1 MPAQNIT
8 PKRSGYN
15 ASRISGS
22 ANANISATK
31 TDETSRRFNLL
42 KEQAP
47 ELGGNVL
54 WNLASSGQP
63 DAMLVESAVR
73 ALDLGQIKAGI
84 ETLKLEPIE
93 QQKVQWEN
101 MSSAKQQIYL
111 DNGYSVPKESSPW
124 WKSALGTAFSPVKAG
139 LKGIGAGIAAIGDT
153 PIGTGVSAIGTGI
166 GKVFD
171 FATFVPDQ
179 MFGRPYRMAV
189 DASGQNQEAR
199 LDLTFEEARQSL
211 EKQGVS
217 LTDSDWEYLKWK
229 YVEVNGLRRVQY
241 GYQGANPQENVLSR
255 MMIGGVPGGGTALT
269 ALDIA
274 SEINQFAD
282 VARKIPGLGR
292 LIRDPKTENPYDQR
306 ERSSGSGISDSVYEM
321 FNNEVKKFSEN
332 QEYNLSAWSTWNRAG
347 DGTQLIDPTKQVESI
362 DKLRAAGLDNEAFDY
377 ALYRAKGRSQD
388 EWLEEVEGI
397 TATDPAYEQRRLQ
410 LAQVWEGQD
419 AFKEVVSDL
428 SASASKYSI
437 GRGYAYAAGL
447 DENSAAFTAVSGA
460 ADAAVIM
467 TLDPTLF
474 LGKANKVWRVIR
486 KGVQLSDIA
495 RVRWF
500 ATGLRTT
507 ENILDVPII
516 QGVENISKVTTA
528 TSSIDETFF
537 ALKPVFDRSESL
549 TKIEPLIDET
559 GKVTDFA
566 IDNYDSLK
574 TLLDDAQD
582 TLTKKRDYLAGPE
595 PEPESV
601 GSLIREFDPNQIE
614 KVNEQLNGIEIA
626 KQILLRIPPPDDSV
640 RTLGRSLSHA
650 RVKQAENYNRW
661 IDTVTDAFKKMRAVP
676 EGEQQGFII
685 NDLIRSLPKGHAV
698 IKQLVDYDREL
709 INRGFAGLDDYDS
722 VWDFIEA
729 NQMLWGAGRGTGQA
743 VKGFGNGTK
752 IKDSWRLFSNGA
764 ESAVLDRNAYTMLPD
779 LSKAGVFKQKIAY
792 RSELALEQIKD
803 LKNINKNFDVDV
815 PFATEL
821 AVRIGSKP
829 ARMTAALLWNLTHQ
843 VPKGGQIFSL
853 DSPDAVAEFR
863 KLLNF
868 GVFAGMKRKD
878 QDIFMA
884 KFVLGMGEENV
895 SRWIFNGTIKEG
907 EAAYKAW
914 RDLLNSSVGDRL
926 VDALRTFQGTKINP
940 NFAAVERSA
949 LEDIFRETGQLT
961 EYGIANFDE
970 LHAIVNEV
978 FKSNLDLAARLTDSG
993 TVTSRFIE
1001 DGIKIFGKQVEANA
1015 RAGTVASRFLVQ
1027 RLFMEDLFRRTGM
1040 YDIPGAKET
1049 VDRFLNQILSS
1060 RYAIN
1065 DLDKIGVGEAT
1076 QRVPL
1081 LPTAQYS
1088 AELAIP
1094 DFVKDIQKNAT
1105 RLGALA
1111 KSIRYTFNTDIVE
1124 TAMSTYWKP
1133 LTLMRLGF
1141 IPRAAGEE
1149 FLAFYA
1155 RAGIWAPLS
1164 LAATQT
1170 AADRR
1175 GLLTGALNMPG
1186 RLATKKFGELSR
1198 AGLDENIWKLSAM
1211 APHANVSD
1219 YIKSVA
1225 DSVKSKSGLQ
1235 LNRTDHLALHAA
1247 YWTGTVAKSM
1257 KQIQFR
1263 LLPDILKSGIAAS
1276 MTEKNVNWVKNGLL
1290 TMDGLADTVRGAAD
1304 VAMRD
1309 AYFQQ
1314 GIASAHV
1321 DIGRTAAPNPLD
1333 DSNDLK
1339 VGLTVRPN
1347 GYQPATET
1355 VTVRLSHEYEPV
1367 TDTHNATNTQISYV
1381 YSQADQEQVLNPVWD
1396 EFAGAVD
1403 ESVLHGPFLDMFRDT
1418 EFAVPQTVIEP
1429 EVVLDEFVPSD
1440 LGLDIDLANPS
1451 DLLQGAQAG
1460 EAPDLL
1466 DRYVDVLRTRAE
1478 GVSDEA
1484 RVTVDEFG
1492 NQVVLSNRLP
1502 EFTVDAEKSLN
1513 DLDLIDREGLRLGAR
1528 SPEDVVLEEG
1538 TPLSSR
1544 SQYVLDDLD
1553 INEMSE
1559 KAVDSIVPQLSD
1571 EDLFAYV
1578 AKLDGEAEFAE
1589 FQGRDIPVDSSDV
1602 YFEEAVR
1609 AEWAKRVETKKFTP
1623 EHIVDAANRRNISS
1637 PYGLEEYAYQGDRTA
1652 GASVNDELIN
1662 TQYEAQYTEIVEQ
1675 LSDKELLQ
1683 LQADR
1688 IIRQEI
1694 LENQPKD
1701 IPYNV
1706 EDDIIRSEWQRRQAA
1721 KKFQPEQIRQYLDE
1735 LRAEGKL
1742 GQEPYDLVEELVPAQ
1757 DIAKKPYNIPASSI
1771 TRERIVADLRR
1782 MAGRQSTPERSIW
1795 FNSEVLESSDEA
1807 DKLVALANVIFERE
1821 VVSPAVAQ
1829 ATSRSTRTN
1838 TEDIVA
1844 SANRFREK
1852 FLRLPKKDRDQIHR
1866 WLQGSEHVPNGSV
1879 DIEAWEKLG
1888 MFDEGSVLTSGM
1900 KSHLQHS
1907 RVNGDFHT
1915 LMMRAISDQSGP
1927 GGNKDLFDV
1936 LDVLLRTNEPR
1947 YRQAL
1952 VSEAPIRAAKKAEL
1966 LASAKPLILEALKD
1980 PAFAKQVRGNRRYL
1994 VNSRTAKNMAIP
2006 TGENSRQMF
2015 YVMINGE
2022 LNEQLLRALRNV
2034 RDLNAETYA
2043 RLMDDLQAYGYGPEI
2058 KESIDLM
2065 IANINTEST
2074 RALLEATV
2082 LRGSDMLPFTSIGF
2096 LDHDHAREVANA
2108 LEDILGTAAFLPAE
2122 ELTRTIRVGAANTAV
2137 DAKNIVRMPNAN
2149 FAHRATDDMLLWQA
2163 RPLDPNDYRRFDDGG
2178 HLDDFG
2184 NAVIDGGTIDE
2195 NLDAWADVLT
2205 QFVGDLF
2212 FSKRGEVLHEV
2223 IEPMRRGTFG
2233 VDAIA
2238 QIPRSDMPAVL
2249 YRPKEFIPPKEKL
2262 ITKAA
2267 SIGFGKIINPAIFA
2281 LVRHPMYLLAF
2292 SNGYEFARA
2301 NNLLFRNPG
2310 LDKFADIWSKRNK
2323 VDLDE
2328 FRNIWNMIPEERRAG
2343 VFSATQLQEQLTD
2356 LAALDRFSPESTWV
2370 KFLDED
2376 YVSSMTREQKADTES
2391 FLQWI
2396 KMDQNVERIN
2406 VRVAMDRAMDE
2417 MIPYIDD
2424 HQVRSFFQEYARNIM
2439 PFEFAQEQFLKR
2451 WARTVTYSPES
2462 FRRLQLLAHAFTTNG
2477 FVEEQNGQKYFVIPG
2492 TETLNSLLAS
2502 TPVLDGLFGGNIR
2515 MPTAI
2520 PMGMNTRNILPGIPN
2535 DLENLP
2541 AFSPIAM
2548 FGVEQL
2554 SNHFPE
2560 IKRVAQEFNGGRP
2573 IESDDNILDSIID
2586 FVPQN
2591 YQRLYAGLTRGY
2603 APMPKGID
2611 GEFSRNAI
2619 AAIQQAAA
2627 EAERLR
2633 IEQRELIALGKE
2645 QEAADMQR
2653 RINQLD
2659 PPPNASPR
2667 QVEEWLDSIKDWTRA
2682 NMFVRGALGFVLP
2695 TTSTNVFEGKTLA
2708 NEFGVLLGQMDFDT
2722 ALATFLAEHPDGAAY
2737 TVFTSSKSTKAPI
2750 PTTEKAINWMRD
2762 NNGWMKAYPLAAP
2775 WLVPPSKGKDDFVQ
2789 QAWTDALGM
2798 GIRNIKDVN
2807 EWYGDFKFA
2816 AGANRYFPMKEAF
2829 ELAKSQA
2836 SSSRE
2841 RQAIEARW
2849 QAESEIIKM
2858 QHPLFAQKLESM
2870 VSTEADT
2877 TMQELRN
2884 VLALPDSELPD
2895 VEQID
2900 GLREAVNS
2908 WDVYVSEYSLLAGK
2922 NSKAARNKRE
2932 TLKVSFIEYGKDF
2945 LLRYPEMRT
2954 FWNSIVLSSLDLIS
2968 KKKILENGEI

>member
-15 ASRISGS
+15 VSRISGS

-73 ALDLGQIKAGI
+73 ALDLGQIKSGI
-84 ETLKLEPIE
+84 ETLKLEPLE

-101 MSSAKQQIYL
+101 MSTAKQQIYL

-171 FATFVPDQ
+171 FATFLPDQ

-211 EKQGVS
+211 EKKGVS

-241 GYQGANPQENVLSR
+241 GYQGSNPQENVISR
-255 MMIGGVPGGGTALT
+255 MMVGGVPGGGAALSV
-269 ALDIA
+269 LDVA

-474 LGKANKVWRVIR
+474 LGKANKVWRVVR
-486 KGVQLSDIA
+486 KGVQLGDIA

-500 ATGLRTT
+500 ATGLRTS

-516 QGVENISKVTTA
+516 QGVENISKVAKA
-528 TSSIDETFF
+528 TSSIDESFF

-601 GSLIREFDPNQIE
+601 ASFIREFDPNQIE

-640 RTLGRSLSHA
+640 RTVGRALSHA

-661 IDTVTDAFKKMRAVP
+661 IDTVTDGFKKLRNAADS
-676 EGEQQGFII
+676 EQEGFII

-698 IKQLVDYDREL
+698 IKQMVDYDREL

-764 ESAVLDRNAYTMLPD
+764 ESALLDRNTYTMLPD
-779 LSKAGVFKQKIAY
+779 LSKAGVFKQKIAS

-803 LKNINKNFDVDV
+803 LKNINKNYDVDV
-815 PFATEL
+815 SFATEL

-829 ARMTAALLWNLTHQ
+829 ARMTSALLWNLTHQ

-884 KFVLGMGEENV
+884 KFVLGMGEDNV
-895 SRWIFNGTIKEG
+895 SRWIFNGTIKDG
-907 EAAYKAW
+907 EAAFKSW
-914 RDLLNSSVGDRL
+914 NDLLNSSQGNRL
-926 VDALRTFQGTKINP
+926 VDALREFQGTKLNP
-940 NFAAVERSA
+940 NREALGRGP

-970 LHAIVNEV
+970 IYAIVKEV

-1001 DGIKIFGKQVEANA
+1001 DGIKIFGKQIEANA

-1040 YDIPGAKET
+1040 YDVPNAKET

-1124 TAMSTYWKP
+1124 TAMSTYLKP

-1155 RAGIWAPLS
+1155 RAGIWAPLA

-1186 RLATKKFGELSR
+1186 RLATKKFGQLSR
-1198 AGLDENIWKLSAM
+1198 AGLDEDIWKLSAM

-1225 DSVKSKSGLQ
+1225 SSVKSKSGLK
-1235 LNRTDHLALHAA
+1235 LNQTDHLALHAA
-1247 YWTGTVAKSM
+1247 YWTGTVAKTM

-1263 LLPDILKSGIAAS
+1263 LLPDILKSGIVAS
-1276 MTEKNVNWVKNGLL
+1276 MTEKNVNWVKNGFL

-1333 DSNDLK
+1333 DTNDLK

-1355 VTVRLSHEYEPV
+1355 VTVRLSHEFEPI

-1396 EFAGAVD
+1396 EFGGAVD

-1492 NQVVLSNRLP
+1492 NQVVLSNNLP
-1502 EFTVDAEKSLN
+1502 EFTVEAEKSVN
-1513 DLDLIDREGLRLGAR
+1513 DLDLIDQ
-1528 SPEDVVLEEG
+1528 
-1538 TPLSSR
+1538 TT
-1544 SQYVLDDLD
+1544 
-1553 INEMSE
+1553 M
-1559 KAVDSIVPQLSD
+1559 
-1571 EDLFAYV
+1571 
-1578 AKLDGEAEFAE
+1578 EADQF
-1589 FQGRDIPVDSSDV
+1589 VS
-1602 YFEEAVR
+1602 
-1609 AEWAKRVETKKFTP
+1609 
-1623 EHIVDAANRRNISS
+1623 
-1637 PYGLEEYAYQGDRTA
+1637 
-1652 GASVNDELIN
+1652 
-1662 TQYEAQYTEIVEQ
+1662 QYTETIEQ
-1675 LSDKELLQ
+1675 ISDKDLLELE
-1683 LQADR
+1683 AKR
-1688 IIRQEI
+1688 ILASEIREQDGTEVI
-1694 LENQPKD
+1694 
-1701 IPYNV
+1701 
-1706 EDDIIRSEWQRRQAA
+1706 DDLTSSIIDNAWNKRQAA
-1721 KKFQPEQIRQYLDE
+1721 KNFQPEQVRRYLDE
-1735 LRAEGKL
+1735 LRLEGKIDN
-1742 GQEPYDLVEELVPAQ
+1742 EPYDLVTVLVPAKTVS
-1757 DIAKKPYNIPASSI
+1757 KKPYNIPASSI

-1782 MAGRQSTPERSIW
+1782 MAGRQSTPQRSIW
-1795 FNSEVLESSDEA
+1795 FNNEVLESSDEA

-1947 YRQAL
+1947 YRQVL
-1952 VSEAPIRAAKKAEL
+1952 VSEAPIRAASKAEL

-2006 TGENSRQMF
+2006 TGENSRQIF
-2015 YVMINGE
+2015 YVMVNGE
-2022 LNEQLLRALRNV
+2022 LNEQLLRALSNV

-2043 RLMDDLQAYGYGPEI
+2043 RLMDDLAAYGYGPEI

-2082 LRGSDMLPFTSIGF
+2082 LRGGDMLPFTSIGF
-2096 LDHDHAREVANA
+2096 LDYDHAREVSTA
-2108 LEDILGTAAFLPAE
+2108 LENILGTAAFLPAE
-2122 ELTRTIRVGAANTAV
+2122 ELTRTIRVGAANYAV

-2178 HLDDFG
+2178 NLDDFG

-2223 IEPMRRGTFG
+2223 IQPMRRGTFG

-2267 SIGFGKIINPAIFA
+2267 SVGFGKIINPAIFA

-2328 FRNIWNMIPEERRAG
+2328 FRNIWNMIPEEKRG
-2343 VFSATQLQEQLTD
+2343 GIFSATQLQEQLTD

-2462 FRRLQLLAHAFTTNG
+2462 FRRIQLLAHAFTTNG

-2502 TPVLDGLFGGNIR
+2502 TPVLDSLFGGNIR

-2520 PMGMNTRNILPGIPN
+2520 PMAMNTRNILPGIPN

-2541 AFSPIAM
+2541 AFSPVAM

-2695 TTSTNVFEGKTLA
+2695 TTATNVFEGKTLA

-2829 ELAKSQA
+2829 DLAKSQA
-2836 SSSRE
+2836 STSVE
-2841 RQAIEARW
+2841 RQALEARW

-2884 VLALPDSELPD
+2884 VLALPDSELPN

-2932 TLKVSFIEYGKDF
+2932 TMKISFIEYGKDF

>member
-15 ASRISGS
+15 ASRISSS

-84 ETLKLEPIE
+84 ETLKLEPLE

-101 MSSAKQQIYL
+101 MSTAKQQIYL

-153 PIGTGVSAIGTGI
+153 PIGTGVSAVGTGI

-179 MFGRPYRMAV
+179 MFLRPYRMAV

-211 EKQGVS
+211 EKKGVS

-241 GYQGANPQENVLSR
+241 GYQGANPQENVTSR
-255 MMIGGVPGGGTALT
+255 MMVSGVPGGGTALT

-474 LGKANKVWRVIR
+474 LGKANKVWRVVR

-500 ATGLRTT
+500 ATGLRTG
-507 ENILDVPII
+507 ENILDIPII
-516 QGVENISKVTTA
+516 EGLENISKVSKA
-528 TSSIDETFF
+528 TSSIDELFEF
-537 ALKPVFDRSESL
+537 LKPVFDRSKSL
-549 TKIEPLIDET
+549 TKIEPLVDET
-559 GKVTDFA
+559 GKVTNFA
-566 IDNYDSLK
+566 VDNYDALK
-574 TLLDDAQD
+574 TLLDDAEL
-582 TLTKKRDYLAGPE
+582 TLVEQRKYVSKIVENEVTDATFGVVRNIDQTDLNKL
-595 PEPESV
+595 
-601 GSLIREFDPNQIE
+601 
-614 KVNEQLNGIEIA
+614 NEQLDNIGIA
-626 KQILLRIPPPDDSV
+626 KQVLLRIPPPDDSV
-640 RTLGRSLSHA
+640 RTVGRALSHA

-661 IDTVTDAFKKMRAVP
+661 IDTVTDAFKKMRSAADS
-676 EGEQQGFII
+676 EQEGFII

-803 LKNINKNFDVDV
+803 LKNINKNLDADVSY
-815 PFATEL
+815 ATEL

-884 KFVLGMGEENV
+884 KFVLGMGEDNV
-895 SRWIFNGTIKEG
+895 SRWIFNGTIKDG
-907 EAAYKAW
+907 EAAFKSW
-914 RDLLNSSVGDRL
+914 NDLLNSPQGNRL
-926 VDALRTFQGTKINP
+926 VNALREFQGTKLNP
-940 NFAAVERSA
+940 NREALGRGP

-970 LHAIVNEV
+970 LYAIVSEV

-1001 DGIKIFGKQVEANA
+1001 DGIKIFGKQIEANA
-1015 RAGTVASRFLVQ
+1015 RSGTLASRFLVQ

-1225 DSVKSKSGLQ
+1225 DSVKSKSGLK

-1247 YWTGTVAKSM
+1247 YWTGTVAKTM
-1257 KQIQFR
+1257 KQMQFR

-1333 DSNDLK
+1333 DTNDLK

-1355 VTVRLSHEYEPV
+1355 VTVRLSHEFEPI

-1492 NQVVLSNRLP
+1492 NEVVLSNNLP

-1513 DLDLIDREGLRLGAR
+1513 DLDL
-1528 SPEDVVLEEG
+1528 
-1538 TPLSSR
+1538 
-1544 SQYVLDDLD
+1544 LDQTTMDPD
-1553 INEMSE
+1553 QFVS
-1559 KAVDSIVPQLSD
+1559 
-1571 EDLFAYV
+1571 
-1578 AKLDGEAEFAE
+1578 
-1589 FQGRDIPVDSSDV
+1589 
-1602 YFEEAVR
+1602 
-1609 AEWAKRVETKKFTP
+1609 
-1623 EHIVDAANRRNISS
+1623 
-1637 PYGLEEYAYQGDRTA
+1637 
-1652 GASVNDELIN
+1652 
-1662 TQYEAQYTEIVEQ
+1662 QYTEIIEQ
-1675 LSDKELLQ
+1675 ISDKDLLELEVKRILASEIREQ
-1683 LQADR
+1683 GGVEVADDVADG
-1688 IIRQEI
+1688 IIGSVWS
-1694 LENQPKD
+1694 K
-1701 IPYNV
+1701 
-1706 EDDIIRSEWQRRQAA
+1706 RQAA
-1721 KKFQPEQIRQYLDE
+1721 KNFQPEQVRGYLDE
-1735 LRAEGKL
+1735 LRLEGKIDN
-1742 GQEPYDLVEELVPAQ
+1742 EPYDLVTVLVP
-1757 DIAKKPYNIPASSI
+1757 IETVSKKPYNIPASSI
-1771 TRERIVADLRR
+1771 SRERVVADLRR

-1807 DKLVALANVIFERE
+1807 DKLIALANVIFERE

-1838 TEDIVA
+1838 TEDIIA
-1844 SANRFREK
+1844 SANRFRDK
-1852 FLRLPKKDRDQIHR
+1852 FLRLPKKDRDQIYR
-1866 WLQGSEHVPNGSV
+1866 WIQGSEHVPNGSV
-1879 DIEAWEKLG
+1879 DIEAWERLG

-1900 KSHLQHS
+1900 KAHLQHS

-1927 GGNKDLFDV
+1927 GGNTDLFDV

-1952 VSEAPIRAAKKAEL
+1952 VSEAPIRAASRAEL
-1966 LASAKPLILEALKD
+1966 LASAQPLILEMLKN
-1980 PAFAKQVRGNRRYL
+1980 PAVAKQVRGNRRYL
-1994 VNSRTAKNMAIP
+1994 VNSRTAQNMAIP

-2015 YVMINGE
+2015 YVMVNGE
-2022 LNEQLLRALRNV
+2022 LNEQLLRALSNV

-2043 RLMDDLQAYGYGPEI
+2043 RLMDDLAAYGYGPEI

-2082 LRGSDMLPFTSIGF
+2082 LRGGDMLPFTSIGF
-2096 LDHDHAREVANA
+2096 LDYDHAREVATA
-2108 LEDILGTAAFLPAE
+2108 LENILGTAAFLPAE

-2184 NAVIDGGTIDE
+2184 NAVIDGGTIEE
-2195 NLDAWADVLT
+2195 NLDAWADVIT

-2262 ITKAA
+2262 ITRAA
-2267 SIGFGKIINPAIFA
+2267 STGFGKIINPAIFA

-2292 SNGYEFARA
+2292 SNGLEFARA

-2328 FRNIWNMIPEERRAG
+2328 FRNIWSMIPEDRRAG

-2376 YVSSMTREQKADTES
+2376 YVSSMTREQRADTES

-2451 WARTVTYSPES
+2451 WARTLSYSPES
-2462 FRRLQLLAHAFTTNG
+2462 FRRIQLLAHAFTTNG

-2502 TPVLDGLFGGNIR
+2502 APVLDGLFGGNIR

-2541 AFSPIAM
+2541 AFSPVAM

-2591 YQRLYAGLTRGY
+2591 YQRLYAGLTQGY

-2611 GEFSRNAI
+2611 GEFARNAI

-2633 IEQRELIALGKE
+2633 IEQRELLALGKE

-2659 PPPNASPR
+2659 PPPNASAR

-2695 TTSTNVFEGKTLA
+2695 TTATNVFEGKTLA

-2816 AGANRYFPMKEAF
+2816 AGANRYFPIKEAF
-2829 ELAKSQA
+2829 DLAKSQA
-2836 SSSRE
+2836 SNSRE
-2841 RQAIEARW
+2841 RQALEARW

-2954 FWNSIVLSSLDLIS
+2954 FWNSIVLSSLDLVS

>member
-8 PKRSGYN
+8 PKRSSYS
-15 ASRISGS
+15 ASSISS
-22 ANANISATK
+22 AANANISATS
-31 TDETSRRFNLL
+31 TDEVTRRFNLL
-42 KEQAP
+42 KDQTP
-47 ELGGNVL
+47 ELGGKIL

-63 DAMLVESAVR
+63 DAMLVESAIR
-73 ALDLGQIKAGI
+73 ALDLGQIKSGI

-101 MSSAKQQIYL
+101 MSNAKQQIYL

-139 LKGIGAGIAAIGDT
+139 LRGIGAGFAAVGDT
-153 PIGTGVSAIGTGI
+153 PIGTGVSAVGAGI

-179 MFGRPYRMAV
+179 MFGRPYRTAV
-189 DASGQNQEAR
+189 DTSGQNQEAR

-229 YVEVNGLRRVQY
+229 YVEVNGLRRIQY
-241 GYQGANPQENVLSR
+241 GYEDSNPQENVMSR
-255 MMIGGVPGGGTALT
+255 MMITGAGGGTALT
-269 ALDIA
+269 FLDIA
-274 SEINQFAD
+274 SEINQVAD
-282 VARKIPGLGR
+282 IGRKIPGLGR

-332 QEYNLSAWSTWNRAG
+332 QDYNLSAWSSWNRAG
-347 DGTQLIDPTKQVESI
+347 DGTQLIDPIKQVESI
-362 DKLRAAGLDNEAFDY
+362 EKLRSGGLDNEAFDY

-388 EWLEEVEGI
+388 EWLQEVEGI
-397 TATDPAYEQRRLQ
+397 TADDPRYEQRRLE
-410 LAQVWEGQD
+410 LAQTWEGQEVV
-419 AFKEVVSDL
+419 KEVIGDL

-437 GRGYAYAAGL
+437 GRGYAHAAGL
-447 DENSAAFTAVSGA
+447 DENSAAFTALSGA
-460 ADAAVIM
+460 ADAAVIV

-474 LGKANKVWRVIR
+474 LGKANKIWRVVR
-486 KGVQLSDIA
+486 KGVQLADIP
-495 RVRWF
+495 RIRWF
-500 ATGLRTT
+500 ATGLRTG
-507 ENILDVPII
+507 ENILDVPIVE
-516 QGVENISKVTTA
+516 GLENISKVSDA
-528 TSSIDETFF
+528 TSSIDESFKF
-537 ALKPVFDRSESL
+537 LVPIFSRSKSIN
-549 TKIEPLIDET
+549 KIEPLIDET

-566 IDNYDSLK
+566 IDNYDDLK
-574 TLLDDAQD
+574 MVLDDAQD
-582 TLTKKRDYLAGPE
+582 TLTRQRNYFVETDATNLEASGGLVRGLYPDE
-595 PEPESV
+595 
-601 GSLIREFDPNQIE
+601 IE
-614 KVNEQLNGIEIA
+614 KINDQLNAIEIA
-626 KQILLRIPPPDDSV
+626 KQVLLRIPPPEDSV
-640 RTLGRSLSHA
+640 RTLGRTLSHA

-661 IDTVTDAFKKMRAVP
+661 IDTVTGGFKKLRVATDAEE
-676 EGEQQGFII
+676 EGRVI
-685 NDLIRSLPKGHAV
+685 NDLIRSLPKGSAL
-698 IKQLVDYDREL
+698 ITELVKYDREL
-709 INRGFAGLDDYDS
+709 INRGFAGLDDYNS

-752 IKDSWRLFSNGA
+752 VKDTWRLFSNGI
-764 ESAVLDRNAYTMLPD
+764 ESAVLDRNAYTTLPD

-803 LKNINKNFDVDV
+803 LKNINKNLDADVGFGV
-815 PFATEL
+815 EL

-843 VPKGGQIFSL
+843 VPKNGQIFSL
-853 DSPDAVAEFR
+853 DSPDAVNEFR

-884 KFVLGMGEENV
+884 KFVLGLGEDSV
-895 SRWIFNGTIKEG
+895 SRWIYNGTIKEG
-907 EAAYKAW
+907 EAAYNAW
-914 RDLLNSSVGDRL
+914 RKLLYSPQGDEL
-926 VDALRTFQGTKINP
+926 VDALRKFQGTKINP
-940 NFAAVERSA
+940 NFKAVERGA

-961 EYGIANFDE
+961 EYGVDNFDE
-970 LHAIVNEV
+970 LHAIVDEV
-978 FKSNLDLAARLTDSG
+978 FANNLD
-993 TVTSRFIE
+993 I
-1001 DGIKIFGKQVEANA
+1001 DGIQIFKKQIEANA

-1040 YDIPGAKET
+1040 YDIPNAKET
-1049 VDRFLNQILSS
+1049 VDRFLNQMLSS
-1060 RYAIN
+1060 RYAVN
-1065 DLDKIGVGEAT
+1065 DLDKIGVGGAA

-1088 AELAIP
+1088 DELAIP
-1094 DFVKDIQKNAT
+1094 DFIQDIQKNAT

-1111 KSIRYTFNTDIVE
+1111 KTIRYTFNTDIVE

-1186 RLATKKFGELSR
+1186 RLTAKKFGELSR
-1198 AGLDENIWKLSAM
+1198 AGLDEDVWKLSAM

-1219 YIKSVA
+1219 YIQSVA
-1225 DSVKSKSGLQ
+1225 NSVKSKSGLK

-1247 YWTGTVAKSM
+1247 YWTGTVAKSI
-1257 KQIQFR
+1257 KQLQFR
-1263 LLPDILKSGIAAS
+1263 MLPQILQSGIAAS
-1276 MTEKNVNWVKNGLL
+1276 MTQKNVNWVKNGLL

-1309 AYFQQ
+1309 AYFQR

-1333 DSNDLK
+1333 ETNDLT

-1355 VTVRLSHEYEPV
+1355 VTVRLSHEFEPV
-1367 TDTHNATNTQISYV
+1367 TDVHNATDTQISYA
-1381 YSQADQEQVLNPVWD
+1381 YSQADQELVLNPVWD

-1403 ESVLHGPFLDMFRDT
+1403 ESTLQGVFPDLFRGT
-1418 EFAVPQTVIEP
+1418 EFAVPVTVVEP
-1429 EVVLDEFVPSD
+1429 ETVLDEFVPSD

-1451 DLLQGAQAG
+1451 DLLQGAKG
-1460 EAPDLL
+1460 DEAPDLL
-1466 DRYVDVLRTRAE
+1466 DRYVDVLRARAE
-1478 GVSDEA
+1478 SVSDEA
-1484 RVTVDEFG
+1484 RVNVDEFG
-1492 NQVVLSNRLP
+1492 NEVVLSNWLP
-1502 EFTVDAEKSLN
+1502 EFTVDAEKSIN
-1513 DLDLIDREGLRLGAR
+1513 DLDLIDRDGLRLGAR
-1528 SPEDVVLEEG
+1528 SSEDVILEEG

-1553 INEMSE
+1553 IGQMSE
-1559 KAVDSIVPQLSD
+1559 RAVDSVVPQLSD
-1571 EDLFAYV
+1571 EDLLVYV
-1578 AKLDGEAEFAE
+1578 AKMDGEAEFAE
-1589 FQGRDIPVDSSDV
+1589 YQNRDISIGSEND

-1623 EHIVDAANRRNISS
+1623 EDIRNAADRRNVSS
-1637 PYGLEEYAYQGDRTA
+1637 PYGLEEYAYQGDRTV
-1652 GASVNDELIN
+1652 GASVSDELIDD
-1662 TQYEAQYTEIVEQ
+1662 QYQAQYTEIVEQ

-1688 IIRQEI
+1688 IIRQET

-1701 IPYNV
+1701 IPYNI

-1742 GQEPYDLVEELVPAQ
+1742 ANEPYDLVQALVPAQ

-1771 TRERIVADLRR
+1771 SRERIVADLRR
-1782 MAGRQSTPERSIW
+1782 LAGRQSTPERSIW

-1821 VVSPAVAQ
+1821 IISPEITEAVSAV
-1829 ATSRSTRTN
+1829 TRLN
-1838 TEDIVA
+1838 TEDVVS

-1852 FLRLPKKDRDQIHR
+1852 FLSLPKKDRDLIYR
-1866 WLQGSEHVPNGSV
+1866 WLQGSEFVPNGSV
-1879 DIEAWEKLG
+1879 DIEIWEKLG
-1888 MFDEGSVLTSGM
+1888 MFDEGSLLTSGM
-1900 KSHLQHS
+1900 KSHLRHS
-1907 RVNGDFHT
+1907 RTNGDFNT
-1915 LMMRAISDQSGP
+1915 LITRAINDRSGP
-1927 GGNKDLFDV
+1927 GANRDLFDV
-1936 LDVLLRTNEPR
+1936 LDVLLRTDSTR
-1947 YRQAL
+1947 YRQVL
-1952 VSEAPIRAAKKAEL
+1952 VSEVPIRSAKKAEL
-1966 LASAKPLILEALKD
+1966 VAEAKTVILGQLNN

-1994 VNSRTAKNMAIP
+1994 VNSQTAQNMAIP
-2006 TGENSRQMF
+2006 SGDNAQQIY
-2015 YVMINGE
+2015 YVMAQGE
-2022 LNEQLLRALRNV
+2022 LNEQLIRSFRELPDEDFMV
-2034 RDLNAETYA
+2034 I
-2043 RLMDDLQAYGYGPEI
+2043 MDAIADAGYDFDVV
-2058 KESIDLM
+2058 ESVQQIIQNMDSEG
-2065 IANINTEST
+2065 TK
-2074 RALLEATV
+2074 ALLEASV
-2082 LRGSDMLPFTSIGF
+2082 LRGGDMLPIGTVGF
-2096 LDHDHAREVANA
+2096 LDADHAKEVSEA
-2108 LEDILGTAAFLPAE
+2108 LEIALGTVNYFNVDDAG
-2122 ELTRTIRVGAANTAV
+2122 RTIRMGAANTAK
-2137 DAKNIVRMPNAN
+2137 DAKNIVLMPNTKYA
-2149 FAHRATDDMLLWQA
+2149 ARSLDDRLLWSA
-2163 RPLDPNDYRRFDDGG
+2163 SPLDPNNTKRFDDGG
-2178 HLDDFG
+2178 HIDDFG
-2184 NAVIDGGTIDE
+2184 NALIEGGTIDE
-2195 NLDAWADVLT
+2195 NLDAWADVLSK
-2205 QFVGDLF
+2205 FVGDLF

-2223 IEPMRRGTFG
+2223 IQPMRRGTFG
-2233 VDAIA
+2233 VDAVA
-2238 QIPRSDMPAVL
+2238 QIPKSDLPAVL
-2249 YRPKEFIPPKEKL
+2249 YRPKEFIPPNEKL

-2267 SIGFGKIINPAIFA
+2267 SVGFGKIINPAIFA

-2301 NNLLFRNPG
+2301 NNMLFRNAG

-2328 FRNIWNMIPEERRAG
+2328 FRNIWHMIPEEKRAG
-2343 VFSATQLQEQLTD
+2343 IYSAKQLQEQLTD

-2376 YVSSMTREQKADTES
+2376 YVSGMTKEQMGDTAS
-2391 FLQWI
+2391 FLEWI

-2406 VRVAMDRAMDE
+2406 VKVAMDRAMDE

-2424 HQVRSFFQEYARNIM
+2424 HNVRSFFQEYARNIM

-2451 WARTVTYSPES
+2451 WARTITYSPES
-2462 FRRLQLLAHAFTTNG
+2462 LRRIQLLAHAFTTNG

-2492 TETLNSLLAS
+2492 TESLNSLLAS
-2502 TPVLDGLFGGNIR
+2502 APILDSLFGGNIR

-2520 PMGMNTRNILPGIPN
+2520 PMGMNTRNVLPGIPN

-2633 IEQRELIALGKE
+2633 IEQRQLIALGKE

-2695 TTSTNVFEGKTLA
+2695 TTATNVFEGKTLA

-2762 NNGWMKAYPLAAP
+2762 NNGWMKSYPLAAP
-2775 WLVPPSKGKDDFVQ
+2775 WLVPQSKGNDDFSQ
-2789 QAWTDALGM
+2789 QAYVDALGM
-2798 GIRNIKDVN
+2798 GIRNVKDVN
-2807 EWYGDFKFA
+2807 EWYEDFKFA
-2816 AGANRYFPMKEAF
+2816 AGANRYFPTKEAYD
-2829 ELAKSQA
+2829 LAKSEATSTAQ
-2836 SSSRE
+2836 RGL
-2841 RQAIEARW
+2841 IEAQW
-2849 QAESEIIKM
+2849 QAESAIIKM

-2870 VSTEADT
+2870 VSNEADT
-2877 TMQELRN
+2877 TMQQLRN

-2900 GLREAVNS
+2900 GLREAVTS
-2908 WDVYVSEYSLLAGK
+2908 WDNYISEYSLLAGK
-2922 NSKAARNKRE
+2922 NSKAARTKRE
-2932 TLKVSFIEYGKDF
+2932 NLKISFIGYGKDF

-2954 FWNSIVLSSLDLIS
+2954 FWNSIVLSSLDLVS
-2968 KKKILENGEI
+2968 KKKILESREF